1 MSYAIFGAR
10 VSWPATISN
19 SSSIELITKQNYILE
34 IIKNKMVKEILKPRN
49 NVIACKWHLSYID

>member
-19 SSSIELITKQNYILE
+19 SSSIELITKQNYIGN
-34 IIKNKMVKEILKPRN
+34 NKK
-49 NVIACKWHLSYID
+49 